1 MNVIALSSS
10 LCGIKP
16 QQTLRDIIGLVY
28 CDRIKKM
35 RNSAGHEYSNI
46 PGKNGVDYEA
56 MWSFIDEDFTLI
68 MEKLE
73 EAIKEREPSSTTAAL

>member
-16 QQTLRDIIGLVY
+16 LQTLKDIIGHDY
-28 CDRIKKM
+28 CLRIKDM

-46 PGKNGVDYEA
+46 PGKNNVNYGD
-56 MWSFIDEDFTLI
+56 MWSFIDKDFPQI
-68 MEKLE
+68 MVKLE
-73 EAIKEREPSSTTAAL
+73 GAIKEREPSTAAVL